1 MPNEQFFKVLTIG
14 LFLRSWDNLISKTKN
29 TSEENNMKNN
39 MDLNLKNLNGI
50 SGGAY
55 TRPSVRP
62 DGNNS
67 GRMVRGPNNIN
78 TICGV
83 RIYTNW

>member
-1 MPNEQFFKVLTIG
+1 MK
-14 LFLRSWDNLISKTKN
+14 DNM
-29 TSEENNMKNN
+29 E
-39 MDLNLKNLNGI
+39 LNLKNINGI

-55 TRPSVRP
+55 SRPTVRP

-67 GRMVRGPNNIN
+67 GRMVRGRNNIN

>member
-1 MPNEQFFKVLTIG
+1 MPNKQFFKVLTIG

-29 TSEENNMKNN
+29 TSEENNMKDN
-39 MDLNLKNLNGI
+39 MELNLKNLNGI
-50 SGGAY
+50 SGSAY
-55 TRPSVRP
+55 TRPNVRP
-62 DGNNS
+62 DGNS
-67 GRMVRGPNNIN
+67 GRMVRGRNNIN